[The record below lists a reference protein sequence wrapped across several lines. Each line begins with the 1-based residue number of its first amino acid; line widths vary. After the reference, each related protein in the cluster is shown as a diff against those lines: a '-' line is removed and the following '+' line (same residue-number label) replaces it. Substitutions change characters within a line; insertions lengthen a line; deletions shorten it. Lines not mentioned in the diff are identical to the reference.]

1 MKQLQYYLERLQ
13 PNEYI
18 VLHGMKGFGKS
29 SLTASTLKDCK
40 CIKSIFYVSCV
51 VLENCECNFHL

>member
-1 MKQLQYYLERLQ
+1 MKQLQNCLEELQ

-29 SLTASTLKDCK
+29 SLTASTLKNSK
-40 CIKSIFYVSCV
+40 FIRNIFYVS
-51 VLENCECNFHL
+51 FHTLKNYKHNICL